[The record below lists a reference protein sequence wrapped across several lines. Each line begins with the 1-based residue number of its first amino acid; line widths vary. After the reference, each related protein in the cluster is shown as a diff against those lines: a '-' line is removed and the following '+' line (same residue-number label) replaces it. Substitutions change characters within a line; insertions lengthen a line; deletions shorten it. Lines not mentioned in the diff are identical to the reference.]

1 MKVLFAGGGTAG
13 HINPA
18 LAIASAV
25 RDKNPTAQIMFVG
38 NQNSLE
44 EKLVTAAGF
53 PIRFIH
59 VVGFD
64 RKHLHR
70 SIRTLRLFLQSVKD
84 CEKIIREFSPN
95 VVVGTG
101 GYVSGPLVYA
111 AAKLGVPTCIHEQN
125 AYPGMTSKMLSR
137 YVDRV
142 FISFDSSRKFFKCSE
157 KLVLTGNPLR
167 EDFLFV
173 REEASRQK
181 LGLGTDDF
189 YAVSFAGS
197 LGSREFNKAMTDVI
211 VKNAQKSAFRQLHAT
226 GKFGIRW
233 MPELLKEKGVDLQD
247 PPKGINVKEYIYDMP
262 EHLAAADVVI
272 CRAGAITLGEIM
284 ALGKAAILIPSPNV
298 THNHQYHNAM
308 SLVQKDAAL
317 LLEEKDMT
325 AEKLYDMIL
334 SLKEDPQK
342 RRIMGQNARKMALLD
357 ATEVIYQSL
366 MELCK

>member
-13 HINPA
+13 HVNPA
-18 LAIASAV
+18 LAIATAV
-25 RDKNPTAQIMFVG
+25 REKNPAAQIMFVG
-38 NQNSLE
+38 NKNSLE
-44 EKLVTAAGF
+44 EKLVTNAGF

-59 VVGFD
+59 VIGFD
-64 RKHLHR
+64 RKRLHR
-70 SIRTLRLFLQSVKD
+70 SIRTLRLFYRSVKD
-84 CEKIIREFSPN
+84 CEAIIREFAPDA
-95 VVVGTG
+95 VVGTG
-101 GYVSGPLVYA
+101 GYVSAPLVYA

-125 AYPGMTSKMLSR
+125 AYPGITSKMLSR
-137 YVDRV
+137 YVNRV
-142 FISFDSSRKFFKCSE
+142 FISFESSKKYFKCPE

-167 EDFLFV
+167 EEFLFA
-173 REEASRQK
+173 RPQDARQK
-181 LGLGTDDF
+181 IGVSEKDF

-197 LGSREFNKAMTDVI
+197 LGSREFNKVMADVI
-211 VKNAQKSAFRQLHAT
+211 AQNAQQGDFCHRHAT
-226 GKFGIRW
+226 GKFGMRW
-233 MPELLKEKGVDLQD
+233 MPQLLQQKGVDIQN
-247 PPKGINVKEYIYDMP
+247 PPKGICVQEYIYDMP

-308 SLVQKDAAL
+308 SLVRENAAL

-325 AEKLYDMIL
+325 AQKLYDMICDIKKD
-334 SLKEDPQK
+334 SSK
-342 RRIMGQNARKMALLD
+342 RRQIGENARKMALLD